1 MQKNFLSESF
11 LFSGGVN
18 FDNEP
23 FTTYIVDT
31 TIYVLLDI
39 QGRRNRFSLGGARI
53 IRKMTFCEF
62 SKILLSKSSI
72 LQGARAPPGPPPL
85 VKSIL
90 LLGIL
95 FLNNMI

>member
-1 MQKNFLSESF
+1 MPEAYVSNSNINLAHYAEKLLSESF

-39 QGRRNRFSLGGARI
+39 F
-53 IRKMTFCEF
+53 FF
-62 SKILLSKSSI
+62 
-72 LQGARAPPGPPPL
+72 
-85 VKSIL
+85 VKSQHS
-90 LLGIL
+90 
-95 FLNNMI
+95 